1 MTKEQKLFEINT
13 EIEDIN
19 KQLKILEQT
28 IHQLS
33 RC

>member
-19 KQLKILEQT
+19 KQLITLEQT

-33 RC
+33 RY